1 MQLIRASI
9 GAVLI
14 LRAVVVTA
22 AQPERLLSHYTHQ
35 RWSDESEAPRPTFA
49 LAQDSRG
56 YLWVAAAA
64 GLFRFDG
71 IRFEQVSAGID
82 LVANGAPSA
91 ILVRRDGDVWTNFER
106 SGRFAVYR
114 GGQLRFL
121 NAPPAPHRVMT
132 MHESSDGTVWVL
144 TERVGVPL
152 LRYRRG
158 AWTSFGAAA
167 GAPRDNPYSMV
178 VTGDGTVWVSFTGS
192 VARLAPGA
200 SRFEFIKRDYRAY
213 GRLSLDPQQRVWIT
227 DRHGTY
233 PLTGPNGRGHPPRL
247 RYAYPT
253 DAALVRGRPMFDRE
267 GNFWIATY
275 YDGLQRIAHP
285 DARGPVSV
293 AEGLEQV
300 ERYTVQQG
308 LSSNATNQVYQ
319 DSEGNVWAATDN
331 GLDRFWPATIRF
343 APQLTEPAPY
353 GDILLRASDGSVY
366 IGEESTVYRVRPDH
380 APEPIFH
387 TDMEPRSL
395 CEAPD
400 GAIWISLHKNKKIVI
415 WRDGRVRELP
425 QPIPLGYTVYDCAF
439 DNAGDFWVTASF
451 GGMARL
457 HRGRWERMFGP
468 SGPAFLPKG
477 MITDAQQRLIVH
489 WNDNT
494 IGRIDGARRTGVKIP
509 FDGYAPDDVTL
520 YRPSANEIYV
530 AGRFGLGRMQAG
542 QFRTIPAKRVPE
554 FSGVNGIVRTTSGET
569 WLASPGGILRVR
581 TADLELA
588 FDRPSAIP
596 KMQIFGAR
604 DGLRSRP
611 HSHSRASIVQGGD
624 GRLWI
629 AVQGGTLWLDPKQ
642 VTRSRIPPAVAVS
655 ALVADRAYRDPKAV
669 TLPAGTRDLHVDFS
683 VFSFSNPRAARV
695 RYRVDG
701 QDSDWIEAGNRRQAF
716 YTNLA
721 PGRYR
726 FRLVA
731 ANDHGV
737 WNPRE
742 ATVDFVIPPTFV
754 QSDWF
759 IALCALLAALCLWI
773 AYRVRVGQIAR
784 SLRARL
790 EERLGE
796 RERIA
801 RELHDTLLQGVQ
813 GLVLRFQ
820 AVANK
825 MPPEEASRVKLDT
838 ALRRADEVIV
848 DARNRVQN
856 LRAADAP
863 AGLPELLRSRASEA
877 PFDPPI
883 PIRIV
888 VEGRAREVDPLVAVE
903 LARIVDEALLNAA
916 RHAKASSIE
925 IMLRFGPRHLGLEVR
940 DDGVGFSQSVLDEGQ
955 KDGHFGLVGM
965 RERTERLGGDFT
977 IESDPAIGA
986 TVAVTLPAR
995 IAYAG
1000 GAPNGRWPAS
1010 LFRRRRDAEHV

>member
-1 MQLIRASI
+1 MQLIRASV
-9 GAVLI
+9 AAMLM
-14 LRAVVVTA
+14 LHAVVVGA

-49 LAQDSRG
+49 LAQDGRG

-71 IRFEQVSAGID
+71 IRFEQISSGID

-91 ILVRRDGDVWTNFER
+91 ILIRRNGDVWTNFER

-121 NAPPAPHRVMT
+121 KAPSAPHRVMA

-152 LRYRRG
+152 LRYQRG
-158 AWTSFGAAA
+158 TWTTFGAST

-178 VTGDGTVWVSFTGS
+178 VTNDGTVFVSFTGS

-200 SRFEFIKRDYRAY
+200 RRFEFIKRDYRAY
-213 GRLSLDPQQRVWIT
+213 GRLSLDPQQRVWLT

-233 PLTGPNGRGHPPRL
+233 PLTGPDGRGRPPTLRHPYL
-247 RYAYPT
+247 T
-253 DAALVRGRPMFDRE
+253 DPALVRGRPMFDRE

-285 DARGPVSV
+285 DPRGPATAAQGS
-293 AEGLEQV
+293 EQV
-300 ERYTVQQG
+300 EHYTVQQG
-308 LSSNATNQVYQ
+308 LSSNATSQVFQ

-366 IGEESTVYRVRPDH
+366 IGEESTVYRVRPNGN
-380 APEPIFH
+380 PEPIFH
-387 TDMEPRSL
+387 TDLEPRSL

-400 GAIWISLHKNKKIVI
+400 GAIWISLHKNKKVVV
-415 WRDGRVRELP
+415 WRDGRLRELP

-439 DNAGDFWVTASF
+439 DNVGDFWVTASF

-477 MITDAQQRLIVH
+477 MITDGQQRLIVH

-494 IGRIDGARRTGVKIP
+494 ISQIDGARRTDIKIP

-520 YRPSANEIYV
+520 YRPAGNEIYV
-530 AGRFGLGRMQAG
+530 AGRFGLGRVEAG
-542 QFRTIPAKRVPE
+542 RLQTIPAKRVAE
-554 FSGVNGIVRTTSGET
+554 FSGVNGIVRTPAGDT
-569 WLASPGGILRVR
+569 WLASPAGILRVR
-581 TADLELA
+581 TADLERA
-588 FDRPSAIP
+588 FDGAWPP
-596 KMQIFGAR
+596 LPMQIFGAR

-629 AVQGGTLWLDPKQ
+629 AVQGGTLWLDPRQ
-642 VTRSRIPPAVAVS
+642 VSRSRVPPAVAVS
-655 ALVADRAYRDPKAV
+655 ALVADRAYRDPKDL

-683 VFSFSNPRAARV
+683 VLSFSNSRAARV

-701 QDSDWIEAGNRRQAF
+701 QDRDWADAGNRRQAF
-716 YTNLA
+716 YTNLT

-726 FRLVA
+726 FRLMA
-731 ANDHGV
+731 ANDNGI
-737 WNPRE
+737 WNRHE
-742 ATVDFVIPPTFV
+742 AAVDFVIPPTFV
-754 QSDWF
+754 QSNWF
-759 IALCALLAALCLWI
+759 IALCALLAALCLWF
-773 AYRVRVGQIAR
+773 AYRVRMRQVAR
-784 SLRARL
+784 SIRSRL

-813 GLVLRFQ
+813 GLILRFQ
-820 AVANK
+820 SVANK
-825 MPPEEASRVKLDT
+825 MPAEEASRVKLDT
-838 ALRRADEVIV
+838 ALRRADEVIT

-856 LRAADAP
+856 LRATEAP
-863 AGLPELLRSRASEA
+863 SGLPELLRSRASEA
-877 PFDPPI
+877 AFDPPI

-888 VEGRAREVDPLVAVE
+888 VEGRAREVDPLVSVE
-903 LARIVDEALLNAA
+903 LSRIVDEALLNAA
-916 RHAKASSIE
+916 HHAKASSIE
-925 IMLRFGPRHLGLEVR
+925 IVLRFGSRDLGLEIR
-940 DDGVGFSQSVLDEGQ
+940 DDGVGFPRTIVEQGHKS
-955 KDGHFGLVGM
+955 GHFGLVGM
-965 RERTERLGGDFT
+965 RERAERVGGDFA
-977 IESDPAIGA
+977 IETDPSIGA

-1000 GAPNGRWPAS
+1000 SVSKRRWPAS
-1010 LFRRRRDAEHV
+1010 LFRKRRDAEHV

>member
-1 MQLIRASI
+1 MQLFRASI
-9 GAVLI
+9 FAVLI

-121 NAPPAPHRVMT
+121 NAPSAPHRVMT

-158 AWTSFGAAA
+158 TWTRFGAAA

-213 GRLSLDPQQRVWIT
+213 GRLSLDPQERVWIT

-233 PLTGPNGRGHPPRL
+233 PLTGANGRGRPPRL
-247 RYAYPT
+247 RHAYPT

-285 DARGPVSV
+285 DARGPASV
-293 AEGLEQV
+293 AQGLEQV

-308 LSSNATNQVYQ
+308 LSSNATSQVYQ

-353 GDILLRASDGSVY
+353 GDILLRASDGSIY
-366 IGEESTVYRVRPDH
+366 IGEESTVYRVRPNG

-400 GAIWISLHKNKKIVI
+400 GAIWIGLHKNKKIVI

-451 GGMARL
+451 GGMARW

-489 WNDNT
+489 WNDNM
-494 IGRIDGARRTGVKIP
+494 ISRIDGARRTDVNIP

-520 YRPSANEIYV
+520 YRPAANEIYV

-554 FSGVNGIVRTTSGET
+554 FSGVNGIVRTPSGDT

-581 TADLELA
+581 TADLERA
-588 FDRPSAIP
+588 FDRPWAIP
-596 KMQIFGAR
+596 GMQIFGAR

-629 AVQGGTLWLDPKQ
+629 AVQGGTLWLDPRQ

-669 TLPAGTRDLHVDFS
+669 TLPPGTRDLHVDFS

-701 QDSDWIEAGNRRQAF
+701 QDSDWVDAGNRRQAF
-716 YTNLA
+716 YTNLS

-731 ANDHGV
+731 ANDNGV
-737 WNPRE
+737 WNRRE

-754 QSDWF
+754 QSNWF

-856 LRAADAP
+856 LRASDAP

-925 IMLRFGPRHLGLEVR
+925 ITLRFGRRHLGLEVR
-940 DDGVGFSQSVLDEGQ
+940 DDGVGFSRSVLDQGQ

-965 RERTERLGGDFT
+965 RERAERLGGDFT

-1000 GAPNGRWPAS
+1000 GASNGRWSAS
-1010 LFRRRRDAEHV
+1010 LFRRRRDGEHV

>member
-1 MQLIRASI
+1 MQLIRASFL
-9 GAVLI
+9 AVLI
-14 LRAVVVTA
+14 LHAFIIKA
-22 AQPERLLSHYTHQ
+22 AQPERVLSHYTHQ
-35 RWSDESEAPRPTFA
+35 RWSDESEAPRPAFA
-49 LAQDSRG
+49 LAQDRRG

-91 ILVRRDGDVWTNFER
+91 ILVRHDGDVWTNFER

-121 NAPPAPHRVMT
+121 KAPSAPHRVMA
-132 MHESSDGTVWVL
+132 MHETSDGTVWVL

-152 LRYRRG
+152 LRYQRG
-158 AWTSFGAAA
+158 TWTSFGAAA

-200 SRFEFIKRDYRAY
+200 SRFDFIKRDYRAY

-233 PLTGPNGRGHPPRL
+233 PLSGPNGRGRPPRL
-247 RYAYPT
+247 RHAYPT
-253 DAALVRGRPMFDRE
+253 DPALVRGRPMFDRE

-275 YDGLQRIAHP
+275 YDGLQRISRP
-285 DARGPVSV
+285 DPRGPASV
-293 AEGLEQV
+293 AQGLEQV

-308 LSSNATNQVYQ
+308 LSSNATSQVFQ
-319 DSEGNVWAATDN
+319 DIEGNVWVATDN

-366 IGEESTVYRVRPDH
+366 IAEESTVYRVRPNGV
-380 APEPIFH
+380 PEPIFH

-400 GAIWISLHKNKKIVI
+400 GAIWIGLHKNKRIVV
-415 WRDGRVRELP
+415 WRDGQTRELP

-439 DNAGDFWVTASF
+439 DKTGDFWVTASF
-451 GGMARL
+451 GGMARW

-477 MITDAQQRLIVH
+477 MITDDRQRLIVH

-494 IGRIDGARRTGVKIP
+494 ISRIDGAHRTDIKIP

-520 YRPSANEIYV
+520 YRPADNEIYV
-530 AGRFGLGRMQAG
+530 AGRFGLGRVQAD
-542 QFRTIPAKRVPE
+542 QFRTIPAKRVAE
-554 FSGVNGIVRTTSGET
+554 FSGVNGIVRTAAGDT
-569 WLASPGGILRVR
+569 WLASPAGILRVR
-581 TADLELA
+581 TGDLERA
-588 FDRPSAIP
+588 FDPAWPTPTI
-596 KMQIFGAR
+596 QLFGTR

-611 HSHSRASIVQGGD
+611 HSHSRASLVQGGD

-629 AVQGGTLWLDPKQ
+629 AAQGGTLWLDPRQ

-655 ALVADRAYRDPKAV
+655 ALVADRAYRDPSAV

-683 VFSFSNPRAARV
+683 VFSFSNPRGARV

-701 QDSDWIEAGNRRQAF
+701 QDSHWIEAGNRRQAF
-716 YTNLA
+716 YTNLS

-726 FRLVA
+726 FRLAA
-731 ANDHGV
+731 ANDKGV
-737 WNPRE
+737 WNRHE

-754 QSDWF
+754 QSKWF
-759 IALCALLAALCLWI
+759 IALCALLAGFCLWI

-784 SLRARL
+784 SIRARL

-820 AVANK
+820 SVANK
-825 MPPEEASRVKLDT
+825 MPAEEASRVKLET
-838 ALRRADEVIV
+838 ALRRADEVIA

-856 LRAADAP
+856 LRASDAP
-863 AGLPELLRSRASEA
+863 SGLPELLRSRAGEA
-877 PFDPPI
+877 AFDPPI

-925 IMLRFGPRHLGLEVR
+925 IMLRFGARHLGLEVR
-940 DDGVGFSQSVLDEGQ
+940 DDGVGFSRSILDHGQ

-965 RERTERLGGDFT
+965 RERAERVGGDFT

-1000 GAPNGRWPAS
+1000 AVSKRRWVADP
-1010 LFRRRRDAEHV
+1010 FRRRRDSAHV